1 MEQKTLKKLAAA
13 FASAAA
19 VAAAIGAVTALGS
32 SASPPD
38 PLFARVSMNGT
49 LRAGSPGVTVANLG
63 AGQYEVT
70 FPVNVSGCAYLS
82 TTTKA
87 FTQATQSFTAGGH
100 NSVNGV
106 YVETKNQGG
115 GLQNAPF
122 NLDVICG
129 DPGTQFAVVGYDGE
143 LVRSSG
149 ATLTQLGTGRYQV
162 TFPANVSGC
171 AYLATVGDP
180 GNELVFNPSGAYT
193 ARGSNGNSV
202 LVETKNPGGG
212 LQGGIPFHLGVVCPD
227 TGNGQV
233 AVVRSDGVIIRG
245 SALTS
250 TYRAD
255 TGRYVMVTNRSLVRC
270 ATVATRGSTQASVPF
285 NPATVEVTGGPAFN
299 TVGIEVR
306 ELLFFGG
313 DLTNEAFHMVS
324 VC

>member
-13 FASAAA
+13 FAFAAA

-38 PLFARVSMNGT
+38 PSFARVSANGT
-49 LRAGSPGVTVANLG
+49 LRAGSPGVTVANVG
-63 AGQYEVT
+63 PGQYEVT
-70 FPVNVSGCAYLS
+70 FPVNVSDCAYLS
-82 TTTKA
+82 TTTKF

-106 YVETKNQGG
+106 FVETKNQGG

-129 DPGTQFAVVGYDGE
+129 EVGTQFAVVGYDGG

-180 GNELVFNPSGAYT
+180 GNGLVLNPSGAYT

-233 AVVRSDGVIIRG
+233 AVVRS
-245 SALTS
+245 
-250 TYRAD
+250 D

>member
-1 MEQKTLKKLAAA
+1 MDQKTLKKLVAA

-19 VAAAIGAVTALGS
+19 VAVAIGAVTALGS
-32 SASPPD
+32 SASSPD
-38 PLFARVSMNGT
+38 PLFARVAGNGT
-49 LRAGSPGVTVANLG
+49 LQAGSPGVTVAHLG
-63 AGQYEVT
+63 AGTYEVT

-115 GLQNAPF
+115 GLQDAPF

-129 DPGTQFAVVGYDGE
+129 EAGTQFAVVGYGGG

-149 ATLTQLGTGRYQV
+149 ATLTHPATGRYEV

-180 GNELVFNPSGAYT
+180 GNGVVLNPSGAYT
-193 ARGSNGNSV
+193 ASGSNANSV

-212 LQGGIPFHLGVVCPD
+212 LQDGIPFHLGVVCPN

-233 AVVRSDGVIIRG
+233 AVVQSGGLINRG

-250 TYRAD
+250 TYRAS
-255 TGRYVMVTNRSLVRC
+255 TGRYVMVTNRSLAKC
-270 ATVATRGSTQASVPF
+270 ATVATRGSTNASVPF

-306 ELLFFGG
+306 KLLFFGG
-313 DLTNEAFHMVS
+313 GLTNQAFHMVS